1 MARTSEP
8 RRPQLPRFCQR
19 EPRHTLVTITNLRY
33 LHRLIWLLLLF
44 QISTVLL
51 LVIAGP
57 VPPRP
62 LPSQPGSAATLRPV
76 PLMP

>member
-1 MARTSEP
+1 MTRPSEQ

-44 QISTVLL
+44 QITTVL

-62 LPSQPGSAATLRPV
+62 LPSQPGSTANHSPG

>member
-1 MARTSEP
+1 MARTSDP

-44 QISTVLL
+44 QVTTVLL
-51 LVIAGP
+51 VLAGP
-57 VPPRP
+57 VPPKQ
-62 LPSQPGSAATLRPV
+62 LPSQAGSAATFRPV
-76 PLMP
+76 PLTP

>member
-1 MARTSEP
+1 MARTSDP
-8 RRPQLPRFCQR
+8 RRHQLPRFCQR

-44 QISTVLL
+44 QVTTVL

-62 LPSQPGSAATLRPV
+62 LPSQPGSTADHSPG

>member
-1 MARTSEP
+1 MTRPSEQ
-8 RRPQLPRFCQR
+8 RRPQLPRFCQQ

-44 QISTVLL
+44 QITTVL

-57 VPPRP
+57 VPPK
-62 LPSQPGSAATLRPV
+62 PSSSQAGSAATLRPV

>member
-1 MARTSEP
+1 MTRPSEQ

-44 QISTVLL
+44 QITTVLL
-51 LVIAGP
+51 VLAGP
-57 VPPRP
+57 VPPKQ
-62 LPSQPGSAATLRPV
+62 LPGQAGSAATLQPV

>member
-1 MARTSEP
+1 MARTSDP

-19 EPRHTLVTITNLRY
+19 KPRHTLVTITNLRY
-33 LHRLIWLLLLF
+33 LHRLLWLLLLF

-51 LVIAGP
+51 VIAGP
-57 VPPRP
+57 VPPK
-62 LPSQPGSAATLRPV
+62 PSSSQAGTAATLRPV

>member
-44 QISTVLL
+44 QLTTVL

-62 LPSQPGSAATLRPV
+62 LPSQPGSTANHSSG

>member
-1 MARTSEP
+1 MARSSDP
-8 RRPQLPRFCQR
+8 RRPQLPRFCRQQ
-19 EPRHTLVTITNLRY
+19 PRHTLVTITNLRY

-51 LVIAGP
+51 VIAGP
-57 VPPRP
+57 VPPK
-62 LPSQPGSAATLRPV
+62 PSSSQAGSAATLRPV

>member
-1 MARTSEP
+1 MTRTSDP

-33 LHRLIWLLLLF
+33 LHRLLWLLLLF

-51 LVIAGP
+51 VIAGP
-57 VPPRP
+57 VPPK
-62 LPSQPGSAATLRPV
+62 PSSSQAGSAANHSPG

>member
-1 MARTSEP
+1 
-8 RRPQLPRFCQR
+8 
-19 EPRHTLVTITNLRY
+19 VTITNLRY

-51 LVIAGP
+51 VIAGP
-57 VPPRP
+57 VPPK
-62 LPSQPGSAATLRPV
+62 PSSSQAGSAATFRPV

>member
-1 MARTSEP
+1 MTRPSEQ

-33 LHRLIWLLLLF
+33 LHRLLWLLLLF
-44 QISTVLL
+44 QITTVL

-57 VPPRP
+57 VPPK
-62 LPSQPGSAATLRPV
+62 PSSSQAGSAATLRPV

>member
-1 MARTSEP
+1 MTRPSEQ

-51 LVIAGP
+51 VIAGP
-57 VPPRP
+57 LPPRP
-62 LPSQPGSAATLRPV
+62 LPNQPGSTANHSPG

>member
-1 MARTSEP
+1 MARTSDL

-44 QISTVLL
+44 QVTTVL

-57 VPPRP
+57 VPPKP
-62 LPSQPGSAATLRPV
+62 LPSQPGSTADHGPG

>member
-1 MARTSEP
+1 MTRPSEQ

-33 LHRLIWLLLLF
+33 LHRLLWLLLLF

-51 LVIAGP
+51 VLAGP
-57 VPPRP
+57 VPPK
-62 LPSQPGSAATLRPV
+62 PSSSQAGSAATLRPV

>member
-1 MARTSEP
+1 MARTTEP

-44 QISTVLL
+44 QVTTVLL
-51 LVIAGP
+51 MIAGP
-57 VPPRP
+57 VPPKP
-62 LPSQPGSAATLRPV
+62 LPSQPGSTADHSPG

>member
-1 MARTSEP
+1 MARTSEL

-44 QISTVLL
+44 QITTVL

-57 VPPRP
+57 VPPK
-62 LPSQPGSAATLRPV
+62 PSSSQAGSAATLRPV

>member
-33 LHRLIWLLLLF
+33 LHRLIWLLLLL
-44 QISTVLL
+44 QITTVL

-57 VPPRP
+57 VPPK
-62 LPSQPGSAATLRPV
+62 PSSSQAGSAATLRPV

>member
-33 LHRLIWLLLLF
+33 LHRLLWLLLLF
-44 QISTVLL
+44 QVTTVL

-57 VPPRP
+57 VPPK
-62 LPSQPGSAATLRPV
+62 PSSSQAGSAATLRPV

>member
-1 MARTSEP
+1 MTRPSEQ

-33 LHRLIWLLLLF
+33 LHRLLWLLLLF
-44 QISTVLL
+44 QVTTVL

-57 VPPRP
+57 VPPK
-62 LPSQPGSAATLRPV
+62 PSSSQAGSAATFRPV

>member
-1 MARTSEP
+1 MTRTSDP
-8 RRPQLPRFCQR
+8 SRPQLPRFCQR
-19 EPRHTLVTITNLRY
+19 APRHTLVTITNLRY
-33 LHRLIWLLLLF
+33 LHRLLWLLLLF

-51 LVIAGP
+51 VIAGS

-62 LPSQPGSAATLRPV
+62 LPNQAGSTATHSPG

>member
-1 MARTSEP
+1 MARTSDP
-8 RRPQLPRFCQR
+8 RQPQLPRFCQR

-51 LVIAGP
+51 VLAGP

-62 LPSQPGSAATLRPV
+62 LPSLPGSTATRSPG

>member
-1 MARTSEP
+1 MARTSDP

-19 EPRHTLVTITNLRY
+19 EPRHTLVMITNLRY
-33 LHRLIWLLLLF
+33 LHRLIWLLLMF
-44 QISTVLL
+44 QITTVL

-57 VPPRP
+57 VPPKP
-62 LPSQPGSAATLRPV
+62 LPSQPGSTVNHSPG

>member
-1 MARTSEP
+1 MTRPSEQ

-51 LVIAGP
+51 VIAGP
-57 VPPRP
+57 VPPKP
-62 LPSQPGSAATLRPV
+62 LPSQPGSTANHSPG

>member
-1 MARTSEP
+1 
-8 RRPQLPRFCQR
+8 
-19 EPRHTLVTITNLRY
+19 VTITNLRY

-44 QISTVLL
+44 QVTTVL

-62 LPSQPGSAATLRPV
+62 LPSQPGSTV
-76 PLMP
+76 NHSSGPLMP

>member
-1 MARTSEP
+1 MTRSSEP

-44 QISTVLL
+44 QITTVLL
-51 LVIAGP
+51 VLAGP
-57 VPPRP
+57 VPPK
-62 LPSQPGSAATLRPV
+62 PSTSQAGSAATLRPV

>member
-1 MARTSEP
+1 MTRSSDQ

-19 EPRHTLVTITNLRY
+19 EPRHTLVTITNLRH

-44 QISTVLL
+44 QVTTVL

-62 LPSQPGSAATLRPV
+62 LPSQPGSTADHSPG

>member
-1 MARTSEP
+1 MARTSDP
-8 RRPQLPRFCQR
+8 RRPQLPHFCQR

-51 LVIAGP
+51 VIAGP
-57 VPPRP
+57 VPPK
-62 LPSQPGSAATLRPV
+62 PSSSQAGSAATLRPV

>member
-1 MARTSEP
+1 MTRPSEQ

-51 LVIAGP
+51 VLAGP
-57 VPPRP
+57 VPPRH
-62 LPSQPGSAATLRPV
+62 LPSQAGSAATLRPV

>member
-1 MARTSEP
+1 MARTSDP

-44 QISTVLL
+44 QLTTVL

-57 VPPRP
+57 VPPKP
-62 LPSQPGSAATLRPV
+62 LPSQPGSTGNQSSG

>member
-1 MARTSEP
+1 MTRPSEQ

-44 QISTVLL
+44 QITTVLL
-51 LVIAGP
+51 VLAGP
-57 VPPRP
+57 VPPK
-62 LPSQPGSAATLRPV
+62 PSTSQAGSAATFRPF

>member
-44 QISTVLL
+44 QVTTVL

-57 VPPRP
+57 VPPK
-62 LPSQPGSAATLRPV
+62 PSSSQAGSAATLRPV

>member
-1 MARTSEP
+1 
-8 RRPQLPRFCQR
+8 
-19 EPRHTLVTITNLRY
+19 VTITNLRY

-51 LVIAGP
+51 VIAGP
-57 VPPRP
+57 VPPKQ
-62 LPSQPGSAATLRPV
+62 LPSQAGSAATFRPV